1 MVVVLAFQEQT
12 SDLLGLGLPHR
23 LSLFVHRHRVWR
35 KLRAIF
41 ILRPDD
47 IIEVR
52 VVTSRSGCA
61 FDMLCGQLGLCRS
74 IYSPYPCLV
83 ASEGEH

>member
-23 LSLFVHRHRVWR
+23 LSLVVHRHRVWR
-35 KLRAIF
+35 KLRETF
-41 ILRPDD
+41 ILRPGD

-61 FDMLCGQLGLCRS
+61 LCFVSSWGFVGTS
-74 IYSPYPCLV
+74 ILQYPYLV